1 MPTLLP
7 QDSNN
12 HPIPALSL
20 KDGAAHSISAS
31 STASTRN
38 SVAFAADSVVISLYA
53 DVPVYLAFGDATIDA
68 TTNDHYFPA
77 GLYYDF
83 AIKNTHVAVRA
94 AAGNGTVYISEKE

>member
-12 HPIPALSL
+12 NPIPALSL
-20 KDGAAHSISAS
+20 KDSAAHSISAS
-31 STASTRN
+31 STTSTRN
-38 SVAFAADSVVISLYA
+38 NVAFADDSIVISVYT
-53 DVPVYLAFGDATIDA
+53 DVPVYLAFGDATINA
-68 TTNDHYFPA
+68 TSNDHYFPA

-94 AAGNGTVYISEKE
+94 VADNGTVYISEKE